1 MRWKVETSVEFDRW
15 FESLSPKE
23 EDQVASAIGALKAE
37 GPNLGRP
44 LVDSIKASRHSN
56 MKELRRRSFRILF
69 AFDQRRVAVLL
80 VGGSKEGEWNR
91 WYKRAVRVA
100 DELLEEHLRG

>member
-1 MRWKVETSVEFDRW
+1 M
-15 FESLSPKE
+15 
-23 EDQVASAIGALKAE
+23 SAIGALKAE

-69 AFDQRRVAVLL
+69 AFDRGELPFYLWAAARRVSGI
-80 VGGSKEGEWNR
+80 GGSSGQSGWRMSSSRSICAGN
-91 WYKRAVRVA
+91 
-100 DELLEEHLRG
+100 D